1 MVGTTSIA
9 MYLGYPRVAVGFLW
23 LAGITW
29 RQRSIP
35 MVSSLRT
42 SSFQCCAWFPFGAV
56 GFHILYLDNINIIYY
71 IYIYYSYINIL
82 FIHFYIFHLSMV
94 QLLAPFGAPCAQVQI
109 WSGGLSDGGWDS
121 WLRYLYQRSLG
132 LECLERGWRH
142 NWCAIIFYLL

>member
-9 MYLGYPRVAVGFLW
+9 MYPGYPRVAVGFLW

-56 GFHILYLDNINIIYY
+56 GFHILYLDNISIIY
-71 IYIYYSYINIL
+71 IYIIHILDIYILCIYYS
-82 FIHFYIFHLSMV
+82 FIFIFFIYPWFNCLRPLV
-94 QLLAPFGAPCAQVQI
+94 PLAPRCKYDQAGYLMVAGTP
-109 WSGGLSDGGWDS
+109 GSDTFTKG
-121 WLRYLYQRSLG
+121 
-132 LECLERGWRH
+132 H
-142 NWCAIIFYLL
+142 